1 MQRISLYAQN
11 SSNVSCYGYCTIFF
25 LCWLLVFDF
34 FKDSGICSISE
45 TKEINILPLIGK
57 KRIKQYLF
65 CHSKISVFQTVIC
78 DQLVGHKI
86 SLSHDQHLTQ
96 EIEQKHESAF
106 DVQEQIFFHEKF
118 ISCVQY
124 MPLLMCIYTGL
135 KFKMQV

>member
-1 MQRISLYAQN
+1 MPRIHQMSAVTVIVQFSSYA
-11 SSNVSCYGYCTIFF
+11 GYWYLI
-25 LCWLLVFDF
+25 F

-86 SLSHDQHLTQ
+86 SLSHDQHLT
-96 EIEQKHESAF
+96 
-106 DVQEQIFFHEKF
+106 
-118 ISCVQY
+118 
-124 MPLLMCIYTGL
+124 
-135 KFKMQV
+135 